1 MEEML
6 AQNIVWQLRTLYESE
21 DDPRIEADGL
31 WCREEAD
38 AFSERYRMHMVE
50 LTPEELLEA
59 IQRFERFNERAARL
73 ISYAYLNF
81 ATQTQASAASGLWQ
95 AAQEFQSAM
104 HRDTLFFELEW
115 TQMEDEHADAVLSHP
130 SIEPYRHYLQSLR
143 RYRPYLLSES
153 EEKLLAE
160 KEVSCSAPWCTLF
173 DKVLSHQTFG
183 ERKRTESEVLSEL
196 YHSDRNVRQAAAADL
211 TQGLQEILHILA
223 HIFNSILLH
232 KAVND
237 RIRGYPHWLKERNL
251 GNEADDTMVDSL
263 VSAASSRYDLVRRY
277 YGLKRKLLGY
287 ETLYDYDRYAPL
299 PAMAH
304 TTIPWE
310 DAKRTVLDAYGR
322 FSPEMAGIARRFF
335 DEGWIH
341 APIQAGKRSGAF
353 AHPTVP
359 GHHPYVLVNYA
370 GNPRDVM
377 TLAHELGHG
386 IHQFLS
392 SRQGYLNSRTPLTTA
407 ETASVFGEMLV
418 FHHLLETLQDPRE
431 RIALLCSKL
440 EDIFAT
446 VFRQIAMNRFEDA
459 IHTRRRASGELD
471 AAAFSALWMET
482 QGAMFGD
489 SVELLDHYRIWWSY
503 IPHFLHVPGYVYA
516 YAFGELLVLA
526 LYQQYREAGPS
537 FVPRYLDLLA
547 SGGSD
552 APAALL
558 RPLGVDLVDPHF
570 WELGLHALES
580 LVQQAEELVK

>member
-1 MEEML
+1 MEARL
-6 AQNIVWQLRTLYESE
+6 AEDVVWQLKTLYGSE
-21 DDPRIEADGL
+21 EDPRIEADRL

-38 AFSERYRMHMVE
+38 AFSKRYRTHVAE

-59 IQRFERFNERAARL
+59 VQRFERFHERAARL
-73 ISYAYLNF
+73 NSYAYLNF
-81 ATQTQASAASGLWQ
+81 ATQTQVSAASGLWQ
-95 AAQEFQSAM
+95 AAQEFQSAL

-115 TQMEDEHADAVLSHP
+115 TLLEDERAGSLSAHP
-130 SIEPYRHYLQSLR
+130 TLASYRHYLESIR

-160 KEVSCSAPWCTLF
+160 KEVTCSASWCTLF

-183 ERKRTESEVLSEL
+183 ERKRTEPEVLSEL
-196 YHSDRNVRQAAAADL
+196 YHSDRNVRKAAAADL
-211 TQGLQEILHILA
+211 SQGLREILHILT
-223 HIFNSILLH
+223 HIFNSILLD

-237 RIRGYPHWLKERNL
+237 RLRGYPHWLKERNL
-251 GNEADDTMVDSL
+251 GNEADDAMVDSL

-287 ETLYDYDRYAPL
+287 EKLYDYDRYAPI
-299 PAMAH
+299 PAQSQ

-310 DAKRTVLDAYGR
+310 EAKRTVLDAYAR

-335 DEGWIH
+335 DDAWIH
-341 APIQAGKRSGAF
+341 APILPGKRSGAF

-392 SRQGYLNSRTPLTTA
+392 NRQGYLNSRTPLTTA

-431 RIALLCSKL
+431 RLALLCSKL

-446 VFRQIAMNRFEDA
+446 VFRQIAMNRFEEG

-471 AAAFSALWMET
+471 AEGFSDLWVET

-526 LYQQYREAGPS
+526 LHQQYREAGQS
-537 FVPRYLDLLA
+537 FVPRYLELLA
-547 SGGSD
+547 SGGSK
-552 APAALL
+552 APAELL

-570 WELGLHALES
+570 WELGLNALEN